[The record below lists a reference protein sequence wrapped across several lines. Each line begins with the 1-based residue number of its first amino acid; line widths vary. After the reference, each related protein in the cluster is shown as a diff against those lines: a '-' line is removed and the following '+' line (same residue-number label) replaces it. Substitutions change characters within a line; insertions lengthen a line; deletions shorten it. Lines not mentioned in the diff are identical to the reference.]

1 MIFSITHS
9 PAKLT
14 VELYIAFEDSI
25 SPTTLPTIAD
35 EGESVL
41 TPAIP
46 HIAPGGSNLSGPYIH
61 ENSSRFSIF
70 SSSTRYTAS
79 DQSYNSRPAL
89 LSNVPPSRRRLARLG
104 ITRRLY
110 LIDQKL
116 DIAFGSI
123 SVNDLVNRTEN
134 SGAFLTECP
143 LFLAHS
149 LTVTIDITLTA
160 STGAQIVFKA
170 AINYQALRRQKL
182 SSVLVQLTKLVNL
195 GTAISEVSCW

>member
-9 PAKLT
+9 SAKLA

-35 EGESVL
+35 ESESTL
-41 TPAIP
+41 TPAFP
-46 HIAPGGSNLSGPYIH
+46 HVTPNGSNQSGPYIH
-61 ENSSRFSIF
+61 RNPSQFSVSSL
-70 SSSTRYTAS
+70 STGYTVS
-79 DQSYNSRPAL
+79 DQSYNSKPAL
-89 LSNVPPSRRRLARLG
+89 LSNVPLSRRRLARLG
-104 ITRRLY
+104 ITRRSY

-116 DIAFGSI
+116 DIVFGSV

-134 SGAFLTECP
+134 FGVFLTECP

-149 LTVTIDITLTA
+149 LTVTIDITLIA